1 MQGRLAPRPAQPR
14 HHTVRGLG
22 MTGSHA
28 LHYTEWGRRNAART
42 VVCVHGYSGNA
53 RDFDFLARAL
63 AQDARVVCLD
73 VAGRGESDW
82 LPSPLH
88 YHFGQ
93 FLADI
98 DTVIA
103 DLEVDEVEW
112 VGTSMGGLLG
122 MLLASRAASPV
133 RRLVINDVGAFVP
146 MDALQQ
152 IGRNLQAPARFDSLA
167 GLEAHLR
174 HTHRE
179 WGDISDAQYRHLAKH
194 HARATADGGFRL
206 HYDPQIT
213 RLVQPFPLAPGIFFW
228 DTWYRVRCPV
238 LLIRGD
244 TSEVLPP
251 AVAETMLEI
260 KPGTQLIEIPGAGHA
275 PALMS
280 PMEARIV
287 REFLREGAS
296 SSRAPARDAVRR
308 AAA

>member
-1 MQGRLAPRPAQPR
+1 
-14 HHTVRGLG
+14 

-42 VVCVHGYSGNA
+42 VVCVHGYSGNS
-53 RDFDFLARAL
+53 RDFDVLAKVLAR
-63 AQDARVVCLD
+63 DARVICLD

-93 FLADI
+93 FIADI
-98 DTVIA
+98 EALIA
-103 DLEVDEVEW
+103 HLEVKEVDW

-122 MLLASRAASPV
+122 MLLASRASSPV

-146 MDALQQ
+146 MDALAQ

-167 GLEAHLR
+167 QVEAHLR

-179 WGDISDAQYRHLAKH
+179 WGEITDAQYRHLTKH

-213 RLVQPFPLAPGIFFW
+213 RLIQPFPLAPGVFFW
-228 DTWYRVRCPV
+228 DTWYRVQCPV
-238 LLIRGD
+238 LLVRGD
-244 TSEVLPP
+244 RSEVLPA
-251 AVAETMLEI
+251 AVADAMLEI
-260 KPGTQLIEIPGAGHA
+260 KPGTELVEIPGAGHA

-280 PMEARIV
+280 PLETGIV
-287 REFLREGAS
+287 REFLRETVS
-296 SSRAPARDAVRR
+296 SSRTSERDSRR
-308 AAA
+308 SAAA